1 MVCMKDNL
9 GREINYLRLAVTD
22 CCNLRCRYCMPE
34 HGVTPFT
41 GGELL
46 TKEELLRVC
55 RCMVDMGI
63 SRIRITGGE
72 PLIRKDIA
80 ELTGRL
86 RQLADIEELA
96 MTSNGVLLKELA
108 APLRAAGLDS
118 VNVSMDSLERNR
130 YREITRRDALSEVL
144 CGIAAAKEAGLI
156 VKINC
161 TAEESFP
168 IAELYRFADFS
179 SEWNIPVR
187 FIEMMPIGE
196 GRRCARPD
204 NDRLLAALRE
214 RYPQME
220 LRQASPGSGPAVYYQ
235 LGRER
240 GCIGFISAVHHRFC
254 CGCNRLRLTA
264 DGFLKLCLAR
274 EDGVSLRDAM
284 RAGVDDKELMA
295 LISENVRRKPEGHG
309 FAEGMTE
316 NGRSMSQIGG

>member
-1 MVCMKDNL
+1 MGCMKDNL

-34 HGVTPFT
+34 DGVKPFSV
-41 GGELL
+41 GELL

-55 RCMVDMGI
+55 RCMVNMGI

-72 PLIRKDIA
+72 PLVREDIVK
-80 ELTGRL
+80 LTGRL

-118 VNVSMDSLERNR
+118 VNVSLDSLEQNR
-130 YREITRRDALSEVL
+130 YREITRRDALPEVL

-168 IAELYRFADFS
+168 LAELHRFADFS
-179 SEWNIPVR
+179 IEWNIPVR

-196 GRRCARPD
+196 GRRCAGPD

-220 LRQASPGSGPAVYYQ
+220 RRQASPGSGPAEYYQ
-235 LGRER
+235 LDRER

-254 CGCNRLRLTA
+254 SGCNRLRLTA

-274 EDGVSLRDAM
+274 EDGVSLRDAI
-284 RAGVDDKELMA
+284 RAGMDDKGLMA